1 MIFPKRTTIIKNKK
15 LNLTRQK
22 QKKYLKNSFFL
33 GKKWEIYLHKLHNLS
48 PEVSTSKKKNKVI
61 TLNKKL
67 KSKLSPF
74 FFKPWIK
81 NIKLS
86 LTKRQKYLKWL
97 YKKTFFLKNRKDFLK
112 TCFGEILKITHLNS
126 HQLKGRWLSA
136 KNLVNYEDR
145 NRKKLDLKK
154 LKKVPLIYRSSPENQ
169 YASLKRSMEKGWL
182 YENLLKKN
190 SSFNAKYFIL
200 DRPQTA
206 FQNFYKKQKKE
217 PWLDPL
223 LFKRWAYSGF
233 IERPKKETK
242 NRKLKI
248 KNYLRKRN
256 PRFQKRN
263 KLYWWRSK
271 LLFDFY
277 HNNRIKKD
285 KAQRIKNVLSK
296 IYLPFYG
303 HLSQKQLNKIIKKK
317 NKIKSKFLNKN
328 ETILS
333 SLENRLDVV
342 VYRLNLAPNILWAR
356 RLIEEGSIF
365 LSNGFSFQT
374 WTSIY
379 GQLKHLSFPL
389 KLRDPR
395 NLYKTTY
402 WNPNKNISHFKYL
415 LKPIRKINYLVKPG
429 DLIQTSRTLSI
440 NKLKNNNRAFKK
452 PILKNWYSIKKTKFQ
467 WNNAVK
473 APEVN
478 CFANWH
484 VPKQHIKSAMFLFDP
499 QFPDL
504 GTNDRANELFF
515 RWMTL

>member
-1 MIFPKRTTIIKNKK
+1 
-15 LNLTRQK
+15 
-22 QKKYLKNSFFL
+22 
-33 GKKWEIYLHKLHNLS
+33 
-48 PEVSTSKKKNKVI
+48 
-61 TLNKKL
+61 
-67 KSKLSPF
+67 LSPF
-74 FFKPWIK
+74 FFRPWVK
-81 NIKLS
+81 NIKRN
-86 LTKRQKYLKWL
+86 LTPRQKYLKSL
-97 YKKTFFLKNRKDFLK
+97 YERTFSFKNRKDFLK
-112 TCFGEILKITHLNS
+112 TGWGELFKIIHLNS
-126 HQLKGRWLSA
+126 HRLKGRWFSA
-136 KNLVNYEDR
+136 QNLVHYEDR
-145 NRKKLDLKK
+145 NRRKLPLKK
-154 LKKVPLIYRSSPENQ
+154 VKKVPLLHRDSFENQ
-169 YASLKRSMEKGWL
+169 YAILKRSMEKGWL
-182 YENLLKKN
+182 YENLLRKN

-223 LFKRWAYSGF
+223 LFKRWAYFGF

-242 NRKLKI
+242 KRKLKL
-248 KNYLRKRN
+248 KSYLRKRN

-303 HLSQKQLNKIIKKK
+303 HLSQKQFNKIIRKKK
-317 NKIKSKFLNKN
+317 KKKSKLLNRN
-328 ETILS
+328 ETVLS

-365 LSNGFSFQT
+365 LSNIFSFQT
-374 WTSIY
+374 WAAIS
-379 GQLKHLSFPL
+379 GQLKHISFPL
-389 KLRDPR
+389 KLRDPK
-395 NLYKTTY
+395 NLYKTKY
-402 WNPNKNISHFKYL
+402 WNPNKGISQFKFL
-415 LKPIRKINYLVKPG
+415 RKPIKKIHYLVKPG
-429 DLIQTSRTLSI
+429 DLIQTARTLSI
-440 NKLKNNNRAFKK
+440 NKLKNNKRVFKK
-452 PILKNWYSIKKTKFQ
+452 PILKNWYSVKKTKFQ

-478 CFANWH
+478 SFANWH
-484 VPKQHIKSAMFLFDP
+484 VPKQHIKSAMFLFDT
-499 QFPDL
+499 QFTDF
-504 GTNDRANELFF
+504 NASDRANELFF